1 MSLYHHNVLLYIP
14 GLRDITFSV
23 YGEKLAP
30 LLGSRTP
37 RAMQW
42 FKNCSDTH
50 QAWESTLVE
59 MGTLGRELM
68 VKFGKDCLSSGM
80 PLEQISLDKFLNDY
94 IVKQTKKSPN
104 YKFCFDVLTHYYM
117 AIKLF
122 DIGIHR
128 NHMDYIQTGLDYFRD
143 VWHSR
148 NHPIYRCLIEIL
160 EHKKNYLPDSDVK
173 TFILKSQSLLTS
185 DNLTT
190 GQAPDFRLEESNAG
204 AQHQLPPGIP
214 SKDVWL
220 RIYRHWEGLQE
231 NRKAWFENVGLKD
244 PKLHE
249 YTKLRC
255 EENLLKEIHSFQIL
269 FRKYKYFE
277 DSEEHKS
284 LAGKVLHP
292 KLKDFVKLSK
302 KIRQQ
307 NLQVVC
313 EKKSLLELS
322 KTESFLY
329 IDTYEES
336 KKKNRTMKDM
346 NQKIETTINSIPD
359 PDLREKWLRLWSPYK
374 EINTKESSSKF
385 LEKLENND
393 DGI

>member
-1 MSLYHHNVLLYIP
+1 M
-14 GLRDITFSV
+14 
-23 YGEKLAP
+23 
-30 LLGSRTP
+30 
-37 RAMQW
+37 
-42 FKNCSDTH
+42 
-50 QAWESTLVE
+50 
-59 MGTLGRELM
+59 
-68 VKFGKDCLSSGM
+68 
-80 PLEQISLDKFLNDY
+80 
-94 IVKQTKKSPN
+94 
-104 YKFCFDVLTHYYM
+104 
-117 AIKLF
+117 
-122 DIGIHR
+122 
-128 NHMDYIQTGLDYFRD
+128 
-143 VWHSR
+143 
-148 NHPIYRCLIEIL
+148 
-160 EHKKNYLPDSDVK
+160 K